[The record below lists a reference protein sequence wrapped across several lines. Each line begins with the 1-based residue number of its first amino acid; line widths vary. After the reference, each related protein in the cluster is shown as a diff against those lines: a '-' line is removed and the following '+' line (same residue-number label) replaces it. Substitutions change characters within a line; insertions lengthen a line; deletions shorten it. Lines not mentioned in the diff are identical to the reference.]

1 MPFTART
8 VTTTIPLRDPDLL
21 NQSRSFSSNS
31 SGYSRRVGNR
41 NTSPQST
48 SSSLDFSISSDI
60 DALEN
65 EYQKIL
71 ETEVPVKETSI
82 DMGIYSTSIKSP
94 LRNSPQHLNSTSPA
108 QNQPNPLIQRYSPSQ
123 NAKSLSPDI
132 HKSLEALSRPSLR
145 KSPSPDFDENYTK
158 HTRIND
164 VQAGNED
171 TDDEPVEI
179 DSEES
184 EDFDTF
190 RTASTTLQDKIS
202 FSLSAMEEESGN
214 DNIIVGLFKSL
225 YRSIEDAVRFV
236 LFVSKSMVKQLF
248 MTLFAKGFVIR
259 AAFFGLLLSISI
271 YIVAVL
277 SSQVISSLTPIHD
290 VFEHSPIPP
299 QDLSELSNRL
309 MSVERE
315 VSSHSIHLKAL
326 QQSSLSID
334 EIKNQLDELAGR
346 MSSLSGIQDS
356 TSKGFS
362 SELGKLES
370 ILGDVEGKLSQTISS
385 VKNQHQFGL
394 HLEAELA
401 TNLQNVAVLSGS
413 IKSSNEKVEA
423 LKERIKYLAE
433 TETAESIILNL
444 LDKHLPERLVVRFD
458 PVTGGIS
465 TAPEFWNYL
474 SAQLAHRNISA
485 GSDSDL
491 PRQPITFE
499 DFMHVNQKSFDKYLA
514 KFFRDNDRGPNPE
527 QSTLVTKEVFKSVL
541 QEELAQ
547 AKKDT
552 VEALHKQD
560 KRLRQV
566 MVERIQNSQLESR
579 PASEPGVLINGTRT
593 ALDLLIK
600 QSIQRHVE
608 HAISKPDFADPASGA
623 RIIPAL
629 TSKSYNWRDGL
640 QFADRQMLKFLG
652 VLGFGRMKVNRPQTA
667 FNGDMTLGACWP
679 FNGQQGQIGVAL
691 GKQMSP
697 SDLGVVHIRADQ
709 SPDASSAPRKIS
721 LWVQLQDDVFD
732 AKFEQISELVDQTR
746 TDEVSGKASM
756 VLPPIPNDFVKI
768 MTVEYDLGAGE
779 EFQVFPVPLMI
790 KELGLATSN
799 VIFRMESNWGHEEFT
814 CIYRLRLFGS
824 SSDPVEKEDKQ
835 QRIEEQGAGTF
846 LEQHESPASGSK
858 EEMSFGDDEFL
869 N

>member
-1 MPFTART
+1 M
-8 VTTTIPLRDPDLL
+8 RDPDQI
-21 NQSRSFSSNS
+21 NQSQSFSSNS
-31 SGYSRRVGNR
+31 SGYSKRVTNR
-41 NTSPQST
+41 NPSPQST
-48 SSSLDFSISSDI
+48 SSSLDFSVSSDI

-71 ETEVPVKETSI
+71 ETEVPVKETSV
-82 DMGIYSTSIKSP
+82 DMGIHSKSIKSP
-94 LRNSPQHLNSTSPA
+94 LRKSTQHLNGTSPV
-108 QNQPNPLIQRYSPSQ
+108 QNQPYSLIQRRSPSR
-123 NAKSLSPDI
+123 NTKSKSPDI
-132 HKSLEALSRPSLR
+132 HTSLKALSRQSPL
-145 KSPSPDFDENYTK
+145 KSPSPEFDEKNAK

-164 VQAGNED
+164 VQVGIED

-184 EDFDTF
+184 EEDLDTF
-190 RTASTTLQDKIS
+190 RTASTTLQDKLS

-214 DNIIVGLFKSL
+214 DNIVIGLFKSL
-225 YRSIEDAVRFV
+225 YRWIEDALSFV

-248 MTLFAKGFVIR
+248 MALFGKGFVIR
-259 AAFFGLLLSISI
+259 ATFFGLLLSISI

-277 SSQVISSLTPIHD
+277 SSQVISSLKPIDD

-299 QDLSELSNRL
+299 RDLSELSNRL

-326 QQSSLSID
+326 ERSSHFVD
-334 EIKNQLDELAGR
+334 QIKNQLDELAER
-346 MSSLSGIQDS
+346 MTSLSGIHDS
-356 TSKGFS
+356 TSKSFS

-370 ILGDVEGKLSQTISS
+370 ILGDVESKLSQTMSA
-385 VKNQHQFGL
+385 VKNQHQIGQ

-401 TNLQNVAVLSGS
+401 TSLQNVAMLSGS

-423 LKERIKYLAE
+423 LKERIKYLEE
-433 TETAESIILNL
+433 TENAECAILNL
-444 LDKHLPERLVVRFD
+444 LDKHLPERLVVKFD

-485 GSDSDL
+485 GPGSDL
-491 PRQPITFE
+491 PKQTISFE
-499 DFMHVNQKSFDKYLA
+499 DFMHINQKSFDKYLT
-514 KFFRDNDRGPNPE
+514 KFFRDNDRGSYPE

-541 QEELAQ
+541 QDELAQ
-547 AKKDT
+547 AKKET
-552 VEALHKQD
+552 MEALNNQD
-560 KRLRQV
+560 RRLKQV
-566 MVERIQNSQLESR
+566 MVERIENAQLESR
-579 PASEPGVLINGTRT
+579 PASEPDVLINGTRT

-600 QSIQRHVE
+600 KSIQRHVA

-640 QFADRQMLKFLG
+640 QFADRQMLKLLG

-667 FNGDMTLGACWP
+667 LNGDMTLGACWP

-709 SPDASSAPRKIS
+709 SPDASSAPRRIS
-721 LWVQLQDDVFD
+721 LWVQLQDEVFD

-746 TDEVSGKASM
+746 ADDGSGRASM
-756 VLPPIPNDFVKI
+756 GLPPIPRDYVKI

-790 KELGLATSN
+790 KELGLVTSK
-799 VIFRMESNWGHEEFT
+799 VIFRTESNWGHEEFT
-814 CIYRLRLFGS
+814 CVYRLRLFGS
-824 SSDPVEKEDKQ
+824 SADPVEKEGKQ
-835 QRIEEQGAGTF
+835 ESIEEQDASTF
-846 LEQHESPASGSK
+846 LDLPPLQSNNPASGSK

-869 N
+869 K